1 MSMIGKSSLA
11 AALLAATL
19 LPMQAA
25 NAGTSINGQI
35 SQVANALR
43 NNAYFSPTSFTF
55 TINTASGPTTLF
67 SGLAGAR
74 AFNDLQTV
82 NDWVAQSAPPAPA
95 NDVYAGGPYTFTHS
109 VLGSYFDQLSTPA
122 EAPQYQAAIAAAPE
136 FVAMAMPNA
145 PIPEPATW
153 AMMVGGLAVAGF
165 ALRRSRDAA
174 VSFV

>member
-19 LPMQAA
+19 LPVQVA

-74 AFNDLQTV
+74 AFNDLQTL
-82 NDWVAQSAPPAPA
+82 NDWVAQSAPPAQP
-95 NDVYAGGPYTFTHS
+95 NNVYSGGPYTFTHS
-109 VLGSYFDQLSTPA
+109 VLGSYFDQLSDPA
-122 EAPQYQAAIAAAPE
+122 PAPLYQAAVAAAPE
-136 FVAMAMPNA
+136 FAVMAMPSA

-153 AMMVGGLAVAGF
+153 AMMVGGLALAGL
-165 ALRRSRDAA
+165 ALRRSRSSA